1 MTRVG
6 VGRWLGG
13 GVEGAEWSAGESG
26 MEINQ
31 YINVPGDTTLKVHYY
46 RITGS
51 R

>member
-1 MTRVG
+1 M
-6 VGRWLGG
+6 LGNKAPLRHQTK
-13 GVEGAEWSAGESG
+13 VIHL
-26 MEINQ
+26 EINQ